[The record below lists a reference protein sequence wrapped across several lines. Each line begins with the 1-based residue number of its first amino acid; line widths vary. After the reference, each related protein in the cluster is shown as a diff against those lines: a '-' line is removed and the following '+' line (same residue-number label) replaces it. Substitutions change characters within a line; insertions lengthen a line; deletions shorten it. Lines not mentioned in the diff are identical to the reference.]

1 MDKRST
7 ESKKAYQALRDYAH
21 LGPARSLR
29 RLHALY
35 VEQAADT
42 AKDAPLPPTVRL
54 ASLMAWSARHDWQAR
69 VDAWDRERDEE
80 AERAVRAARLRLALA
95 AEKSAK
101 RLEEIVDSDDE
112 AQARL
117 ASGDILDRV
126 GVAKG
131 MTVEV
136 GVAEPDDDWIGR
148 VAELLGRIPDQGS
161 AGGAAGEPESQ

>member
-7 ESKKAYQALRDYAH
+7 ESKKAYQALRDYAY

-69 VDAWDRERDEE
+69 IDAWDRERDEE
-80 AERAVRAARLRLALA
+80 AERAVKAARLVLALA
-95 AEKSAK
+95 AQKAASSLVAVLQSE
-101 RLEEIVDSDDE
+101 DE
-112 AQARL
+112 AQKRL
-117 ASGDILDRV
+117 AAGDVLDRV

-131 MTVEV
+131 VRVEMDLPPITYIEV
-136 GVAEPDDDWIGR
+136 SE
-148 VAELLGRIPDQGS
+148 
-161 AGGAAGEPESQ
+161 AGG